1 MSVFVDTSAILAVL
15 HADDANHGKAA
26 ATFRGM
32 LDRGQ
37 ALVTLNYCV
46 IETVAIVQHRF
57 GLRAVRSFHA
67 DLLPVMA
74 VTWVDAEIHG
84 ESTMALLTG
93 GA

>member
-1 MSVFVDTSAILAVL
+1 
-15 HADDANHGKAA
+15 
-26 ATFRGM
+26 
-32 LDRGQ
+32 
-37 ALVTLNYCV
+37 V